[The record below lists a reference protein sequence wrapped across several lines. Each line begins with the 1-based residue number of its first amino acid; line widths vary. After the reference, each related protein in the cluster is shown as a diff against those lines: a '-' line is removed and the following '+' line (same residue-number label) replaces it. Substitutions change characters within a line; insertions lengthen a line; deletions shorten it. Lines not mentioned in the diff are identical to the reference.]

1 MALLILTWI
10 GQMLLIIHVMKT
22 GRPFYWAW
30 ILLIA
35 PGVGAAAY
43 LIAEILPEMRNSHSA
58 RRAMRRVRRTL
69 DPGADLRQR
78 QLEHRLS
85 GSVDAARHLAAEL
98 MENGRYA
105 EAITH
110 FRTALS
116 GIYETDPDLML
127 GLATAQFGD
136 GDAAGCRET
145 LDALKQHNPEY
156 RSPEGHLLYAKS
168 LESCD
173 DLDGALEEYAALAGY
188 YPGAEARVRYAQLL
202 ERTDKPELARQQ
214 YAQMLAAAE
223 LAPKHFRKAQK
234 KWLAEAKEGA
244 ARLKV

>member
-1 MALLILTWI
+1 MALLIVTWV

-30 ILLIA
+30 ILLLA

-43 LIAEILPEMRNSHSA
+43 LIAEILPEMRNTMGG
-58 RRAMRRVRRTL
+58 RRAMRTVKRTL
-69 DPGADLRQR
+69 DPGGELRRR
-78 QLEHRLS
+78 QVEHRLS

-98 MENGRYA
+98 MDNGRYG
-105 EAITH
+105 EAVTH
-110 FRTALS
+110 YRTALT

-136 GDAAGCRET
+136 GDTEGCRET
-145 LDALKQHNPEY
+145 LDALKEHNPEF
-156 RSPEGHLLYAKS
+156 RSAEGHLLYARA
-168 LESCD
+168 LESCEETEA
-173 DLDGALEEYAALAGY
+173 ALQEYSALAGY

-202 ERTDKPELARQQ
+202 ERMEKPELARQE
-214 YAQMLAAAE
+214 YAQILAAAE

-234 KWLAEAKEGA
+234 QWISQAKDGA